1 MYCMICKVR
10 RQRRTNTSQPRC
22 ANERQQLFIELTTDK
37 FLQTFLCFQISGNI
51 IFDMKTKVK

>member
-1 MYCMICKVR
+1 MICKVR
-10 RQRRTNTSQPRC
+10 IQRRTNTSQPRC

-51 IFDMKTKVK
+51 IIDMKTKVK